1 MARDRVSI
9 DQFPGAVMAQLE
21 EYVSMA
27 SDEVKE
33 AVRTV
38 SEDVKALGELIRLQS
53 GKVIPNSMGIHS
65 LEEQPEPLH
74 G

>member
-38 SEDVKALGELIRLQS
+38 SEDVKAEIQIGRAH
-53 GKVIPNSMGIHS
+53 V
-65 LEEQPEPLH
+65 
-74 G
+74 